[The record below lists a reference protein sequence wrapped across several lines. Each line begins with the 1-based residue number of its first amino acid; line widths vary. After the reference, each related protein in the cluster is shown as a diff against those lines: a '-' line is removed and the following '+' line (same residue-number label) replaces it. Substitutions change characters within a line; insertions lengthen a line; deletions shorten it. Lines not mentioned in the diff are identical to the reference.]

1 MLSPMPAAFVR
12 RDDLGKSVNAI
23 LICYVPN
30 TMTVDIVVL
39 IEDC

>member
-1 MLSPMPAAFVR
+1 MPAAFDR

-23 LICYVPN
+23 LKCYLPN
-30 TMTVDIVVL
+30 TRTVDIVVL